1 MHYRR
6 ATAADLGA
14 LVGLLAELMT
24 FHGLRPPS
32 SQRLAGV
39 LETAM
44 AQPSHRFLLAEDD
57 DGKVVG
63 SCALL
68 FSIST
73 WSLGPACEL
82 QDVIVTEGRRGA
94 GVGRGLLAA
103 AEATARELG
112 CARLSLTTEAW
123 NFRAHDFYRRL
134 GMAEKTCL
142 YFEADLG
149 D

>member
-14 LVGLLAELMT
+14 LADLLAEIMT
-24 FHGLRPPS
+24 IHGLDPPAND
-32 SQRLAGV
+32 RLVGV

-44 AQPSHRFLLAEDD
+44 AQPSHEFLLAVDEV
-57 DGKVVG
+57 GQVVG

-82 QDVIVTEGRRGA
+82 QDVIVTQSRRGA
-94 GVGRGLLAA
+94 GVGKGLLAA
-103 AEATARELG
+103 AETTARERG

-123 NFRAHDFYRRL
+123 NFGAHDFYRRL
-134 GMAEKTCL
+134 GMTEKTCL
-142 YFEADLG
+142 YFETDLS